1 MATLAG
7 VGASGGPVPSE
18 PEQAVNAQIERPRKQ
33 ARRRMKHLRWRRSL
47 HACRGAAKDVTLA
60 DHLAEDGAKARVLSE
75 WIQLR
80 IDVNERDRM
89 GAFFHGPLQQVERA
103 FLLAGREIDLGQFV

>member
-1 MATLAG
+1 MAMLAG

-18 PEQAVNAQIERPRKQ
+18 AEQAVSVQSKSRKQ
-33 ARRRMKHLRWRRSL
+33 ARRRMKHLRWKRSL
-47 HACRGAAKDVTLA
+47 HRCRDAAKNVTLT
-60 DHLAEDGAKARVLSE
+60 DDLAEDGGKARVLSE
-75 WIQLR
+75 SIQLG

-103 FLLAGREIDLGQFV
+103 FVLAD